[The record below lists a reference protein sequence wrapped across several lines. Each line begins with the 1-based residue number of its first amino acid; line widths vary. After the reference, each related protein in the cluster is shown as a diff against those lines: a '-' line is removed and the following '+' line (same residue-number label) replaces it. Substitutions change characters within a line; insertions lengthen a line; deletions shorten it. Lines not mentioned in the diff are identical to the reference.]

1 MKADYAADRSG
12 LIPAFSFRAAYTHFF
27 PERSHQMKLQTKI
40 LGSVILVVAIAYYF
54 MIPRLVV
61 LSVSE
66 TNDTSTIRAI
76 GRDHQLY
83 LDEDR
88 MLYYNGEMKFAVPQG
103 SRAVLQVGRISKPV
117 FTIEDLEAR

>member
-1 MKADYAADRSG
+1 
-12 LIPAFSFRAAYTHFF
+12 
-27 PERSHQMKLQTKI
+27 MKLRTKI
-40 LGSVILVVAIAYYF
+40 LGSAISIVAITYYF
-54 MIPRLVV
+54 MIPPLVV

-88 MLYYNGEMKFAVPQG
+88 MLYYNGEVKFKVPVG
-103 SRAVLQVGRISKPV
+103 SRAVLRVGRISNPV
-117 FTIEDLEAR
+117 FTIEDLPTR